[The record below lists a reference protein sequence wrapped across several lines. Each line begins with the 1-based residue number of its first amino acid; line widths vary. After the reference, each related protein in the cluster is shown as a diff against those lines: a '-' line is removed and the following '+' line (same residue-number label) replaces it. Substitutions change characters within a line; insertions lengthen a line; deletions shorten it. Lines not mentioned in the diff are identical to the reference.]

1 MAPPH
6 EKYHQF
12 SESFCGAKYPNI
24 SFGKRSH
31 ENEPFINQK
40 WEKNKKLKA
49 QNEKHNQKK
58 EEAYKFRFGNYHQY
72 YGYRNQGQTD
82 PRITCMKQEWFSGK
96 DVLDIGCNA
105 GHFTLALA
113 KYFSPKCIIAYG
125 PVAQSMDSKGRYSE
139 GKFPFNVQFI
149 QANFILSSDEFVNNQ
164 MQYFD
169 TVLCLSVTKW
179 VHLNWGDIG
188 IKRLFHRAHKL
199 LRPGGSFILEAQT
212 FHIGES
218 QAACMKLY
226 TI

>member
-6 EKYHQF
+6 EKYHQV
-12 SESFCGAKYPNI
+12 SESFRGAKYPNI
-24 SFGKRSH
+24 SFGKRSQRFSH
-31 ENEPFINQK
+31 KNEPFINQK

-49 QNEKHNQKK
+49 QNEKYNQKK
-58 EEAYKFRFGNYHQY
+58 EEAFKFRFGNYHQY

-113 KYFSPKCIIAYG
+113 KYFSPKCIIGIDIDKELIKMAEKNVRHYLAPENISDEDFPISFPLAYG

-149 QANFILSSDEFVNNQ
+149 QVCYSSLKN
-164 MQYFD
+164 
-169 TVLCLSVTKW
+169 TT
-179 VHLNWGDIG
+179 
-188 IKRLFHRAHKL
+188 
-199 LRPGGSFILEAQT
+199 
-212 FHIGES
+212 
-218 QAACMKLY
+218 
-226 TI
+226 